1 VQVLFNHKL
10 DSEEE
15 AKAIAED
22 KFLVQLAPL
31 QEGVDLKNVQ
41 GEKNIVAELNKLFS
55 LVSKTNMVQFKLK
68 V

>member
-1 VQVLFNHKL
+1 M
-10 DSEEE
+10 
-15 AKAIAED
+15 
-22 KFLVQLAPL
+22 VQLAPL